1 MIPAIPLIFAAAVF
15 AANGVTGVIEGALG
29 YPGEEI
35 PGDMKVCAENLVTK
49 QQYCTAAHI
58 ENKRYRYGLGYRIEV
73 PEGRYHVFAT
83 TASLRGHRA
92 YYSEFVT
99 CGLRVGCSSHAPIVV
114 TVVAG
119 QTVSS
124 VDPHDWYK

>member
-1 MIPAIPLIFAAAVF
+1 MILPLSLIVTAIAAS
-15 AANGVTGVIEGALG
+15 AATGVIEGALG

-49 QQYCTAAHI
+49 HQYCTATHI
-58 ENKRYRYGLGYRIEV
+58 ESKRYRYGVGYRIEV

-83 TASLRGHRA
+83 TASLKGHRA

-99 CGLRVGCSSHAPIVV
+99 CGLRVSCPSHAPIVV
-114 TVVAG
+114 TVLAG
-119 QTVSS
+119 QTVSA

>member
-1 MIPAIPLIFAAAVF
+1 MILPLSLIVTAIAAG
-15 AANGVTGVIEGALG
+15 AASGLIEGALG

-49 QQYCTAAHI
+49 QHYCTATHI
-58 ENKRYRYGLGYRIEV
+58 ESKRYRSGLGYWIEV
-73 PEGRYHVFAT
+73 PEGWYHVFAT
-83 TASLRGHRA
+83 TASLKGHRA

-99 CGLRVGCSSHAPIVV
+99 CGLRASCPSHAPIVV

-119 QTVSS
+119 QTVSG
-124 VDPHDWYK
+124 VDPQDWYK